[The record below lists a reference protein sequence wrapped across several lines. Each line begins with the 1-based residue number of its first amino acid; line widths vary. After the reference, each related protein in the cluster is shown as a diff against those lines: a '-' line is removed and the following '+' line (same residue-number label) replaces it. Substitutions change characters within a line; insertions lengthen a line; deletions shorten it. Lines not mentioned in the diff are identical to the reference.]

1 MFKSFDEDLL
11 TFAKRVDKTI
21 LEQLSAS
28 LDTWAI
34 LSLPSTSNPLAALDD
49 KCFALSCF
57 LMFVLH

>member
-21 LEQLSAS
+21 LELSAS